1 MLDQDVIATSPYAED
16 DTIDQQPAARCQ
28 IEKKLPDPGVNQRD
42 HSNDNADPADE
53 NLDNT

>member
-28 IEKKLPDPGVNQRD
+28 IENKNCLIQV
-42 HSNDNADPADE
+42 
-53 NLDNT
+53 